1 MLNSYFQ
8 DVLKDLCHHESPF
21 LSRYRRVGHNLV
33 QGMNILMYFF
43 LRSCGSCMMYALLIL
58 NLVKDYNTEV

>member
-43 LRSCGSCMMYALLIL
+43 STVLWFMHDVCFAYS
-58 NLVKDYNTEV
+58 